1 MTGPVEGDDAPALV
15 LGGQVFAE
23 IRRAGRLLV
32 AAEAVRDDGDVLE
45 GARRLV
51 AIAADELTADAKA
64 LLIDVKMLF
73 HI

>member
-1 MTGPVEGDDAPALV
+1 M
-15 LGGQVFAE
+15 FAE

-32 AAEAVRDDGDVLE
+32 AAEAMCDDGDVLE

-51 AIAADELTADAKA
+51 AIAADELAADTKA
-64 LLIDVKMLF
+64 LLVDVKMLF